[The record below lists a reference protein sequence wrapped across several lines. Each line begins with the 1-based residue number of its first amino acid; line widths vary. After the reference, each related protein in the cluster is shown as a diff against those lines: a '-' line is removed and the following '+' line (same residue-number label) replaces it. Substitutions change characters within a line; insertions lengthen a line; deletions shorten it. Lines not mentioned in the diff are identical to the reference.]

1 MKQRWRCFLRRH
13 AVFYSQMCS
22 VMGHNVQYFC
32 EHFGVCSFDVIDSSK
47 QWKLMADFVY
57 LVYNF
62 CINNNNNNNK
72 VLMG

>member
-1 MKQRWRCFLRRH
+1 
-13 AVFYSQMCS
+13 MCS